1 MYIISL
7 ILAIIACMSAFLPF
21 YGIIFSF
28 LMGTLSIVISAINIH
43 SKEKKIVE
51 ISIISIIVC
60 VISFLICI
68 GINIY
73 TAFFGGRYT
82 VDNEV
87 SFSNLSDDYPE
98 FGKEDYVSNDKLK
111 FKITDYK
118 IEGNNVYVNYTMQ
131 FLGEERSFSAFDFYI
146 LDEST
151 DEIYYITYDNDSEY
165 IYNYELGNNKE
176 ISAKMKFNLKDNYNI
191 DSLYLVYKDD
201 KSNFKVKI

>member
-87 SFSNLSDDYPE
+87 SFSNLSDDYPV
-98 FGKEDYVSNDKLK
+98 FSKEEYVSNDKLK

-191 DSLYLVYKDD
+191 DSLFLVYKDD
-201 KSNFKVKI
+201 KSNFKVRI

>member
-87 SFSNLSDDYPE
+87 SFSNLSDDYPV
-98 FGKEDYVSNDKLK
+98 FSKEEYVSNDKLK

-191 DSLYLVYKDD
+191 DSLYIVYKDD
-201 KSNFKVKI
+201 KSNFKVRI

>member
-87 SFSNLSDDYPE
+87 SFSNLSDDYPV
-98 FGKEDYVSNDKLK
+98 FSKEEYVSNDKLK

-201 KSNFKVKI
+201 KSNFKVRI

>member
-87 SFSNLSDDYPE
+87 SFSNLSDDYPV
-98 FGKEDYVSNDKLK
+98 FSKEEYVSNDKLK

>member
-87 SFSNLSDDYPE
+87 SFSNLSDDYPV
-98 FGKEDYVSNDKLK
+98 FSKEEYVSNDKLK

-191 DSLYLVYKDD
+191 DSLYLMYKDD
-201 KSNFKVKI
+201 KSNFKVRI